1 MSFCPLWVMGVVCVQ
16 ATKQYVLKD
25 VPLPG
30 YASKYGEVLEQYY
43 DDAAARKIMSVS
55 EEIMKL
61 LVEIEAEDI
70 GDIFDGYIYYT
81 TSFDEKGSPRKIKSL
96 FKNAFAPEDTESRV
110 QDVFTS
116 FKVYTFKYR
125 SDPNLG
131 KPSDWDILDVD
142 KIGWLGDL
150 MEMKV
155 SYNDAFDASF

>member
-1 MSFCPLWVMGVVCVQ
+1 MTQLHFKRANFKLCPR
-16 ATKQYVLKD
+16 
-25 VPLPG
+25 
-30 YASKYGEVLEQYY
+30 LEHLRTAELRLFDRVFINVINDLEELLDENGGKLRKP
-43 DDAAARKIMSVS
+43 DDIS
-55 EEIMKL
+55 
-61 LVEIEAEDI
+61 
-70 GDIFDGYIYYT
+70 
-81 TSFDEKGSPRKIKSL
+81 GSPRKIKSF

-110 QDVFTS
+110 QEVFTS

-150 MEMKV
+150 MEMNV

>member
-43 DDAAARKIMSVS
+43 DDAVARKIMSVS

-110 QDVFTS
+110 QEVFTS

-150 MEMKV
+150 MEMNV

>member
-1 MSFCPLWVMGVVCVQ
+1 MSFCPLWVMGVVSVQ
-16 ATKQYVLKD
+16 ATKQYVLND
-25 VPLPG
+25 IPMVG
-30 YASKYGEVLEQYY
+30 YASRYGEMLGRYY
-43 DDAAARKIMSVS
+43 DDSAAQKIISVS

-61 LVEIEAEDI
+61 LVEIEAEDLNEVL
-70 GDIFDGYIYYT
+70 DGYIYYT

-96 FKNAFAPEDTESRV
+96 FKNAFAPEDVEPRV
-110 QDVFTS
+110 QEVFTS

-125 SDPNLG
+125 SDPTLG
-131 KPSDWDILDVD
+131 KPVGWDILEVD

>member
-1 MSFCPLWVMGVVCVQ
+1 MSFCPLWVMGVVSVQ

-25 VPLPG
+25 IPLPG

-70 GDIFDGYIYYT
+70 GEILDGYIYYT

-110 QDVFTS
+110 QEVFTS
-116 FKVYTFKYR
+116 VKVYTFKYR
-125 SDPNLG
+125 SDPTLG

-150 MEMKV
+150 MEMNV

>member
-1 MSFCPLWVMGVVCVQ
+1 MSFCPLWVMGVVSAQ

-25 VPLPG
+25 IPLPG
-30 YASKYGEVLEQYY
+30 YASKYGEVLAQYY
-43 DDAAARKIMSVS
+43 DDSAASKIMSVS

-70 GDIFDGYIYYT
+70 GEVLDGYIYYT
-81 TSFDEKGSPRKIKSL
+81 TSFDEKGSSRKIKSL
-96 FKNAFAPEDTESRV
+96 FKNAFAPEDTETHVREV
-110 QDVFTS
+110 YTS

-125 SDPNLG
+125 SDPALG
-131 KPSDWDILDVD
+131 KPDGWDILDVD

-150 MEMKV
+150 MEMSV

>member
-1 MSFCPLWVMGVVCVQ
+1 MSYCPLWVMGVVSAQ

-25 VPLPG
+25 IPLPG
-30 YASKYGEVLEQYY
+30 YASKYGQVLGQYY
-43 DDAAARKIMSVS
+43 DDSAANKIMSVS
-55 EEIMKL
+55 EEMMKL

-70 GDIFDGYIYYT
+70 GEVLDGYIYYT

-150 MEMKV
+150 MEMNV
-155 SYNDAFDASF
+155 SYNDAFDPSF

>member
-1 MSFCPLWVMGVVCVQ
+1 MSFCPLWVMGVVSVQ

-110 QDVFTS
+110 QEVFTS

-150 MEMKV
+150 MEMNV

>member
-1 MSFCPLWVMGVVCVQ
+1 MSYCPLWVMGVVSAQ

-25 VPLPG
+25 IPLPG
-30 YASKYGEVLEQYY
+30 YASKYGQVLKQSY
-43 DDAAARKIMSVS
+43 DDSAANKIMSVS

-70 GDIFDGYIYYT
+70 SGILDGYIYYT

-110 QDVFTS
+110 QEVFTS

-125 SDPNLG
+125 SDPTLG
-131 KPSDWDILDVD
+131 KPVDWEILDVD
-142 KIGWLGDL
+142 KIGWLGDI
-150 MEMKV
+150 MEMNV

>member
-1 MSFCPLWVMGVVCVQ
+1 MSFCPLWVMGVVSVQ

-61 LVEIEAEDI
+61 LVEFEAEDI

-110 QDVFTS
+110 QEVFTS

-150 MEMKV
+150 MEMNV

>member
-1 MSFCPLWVMGVVCVQ
+1 MSFCPLWVMGVVSVQ
-16 ATKQYVLKD
+16 ATKQYVMKD

-43 DDAAARKIMSVS
+43 DDDAARKIMSVS

-70 GDIFDGYIYYT
+70 GDIMDGYIYYT

-110 QDVFTS
+110 QEVFTS
-116 FKVYTFKYR
+116 FKVYTFRYR
-125 SDPNLG
+125 SDPALD
-131 KPSDWDILDVD
+131 KPSDWDILNVD

-150 MEMKV
+150 MKMNMQ
-155 SYNDAFDASF
+155 YNDAFDVPF

>member
-1 MSFCPLWVMGVVCVQ
+1 MSFCPLWVMGVVSVQ
-16 ATKQYVLKD
+16 ATRQYILKD

-70 GDIFDGYIYYT
+70 GDILDGYIYYT
-81 TSFDEKGSPRKIKSL
+81 TSFEEKGSPRKIKSL

>member
-1 MSFCPLWVMGVVCVQ
+1 MSFCPLWVMGVVSVQ
-16 ATKQYVLKD
+16 ATKQYVLND
-25 VPLPG
+25 IPLPG
-30 YASKYGEVLEQYY
+30 YASKYGQVLGQYY
-43 DDAAARKIMSVS
+43 DDSAANKIMSVS
-55 EEIMKL
+55 EEMMKL

-70 GDIFDGYIYYT
+70 GDILDGYIYYT
-81 TSFDEKGSPRKIKSL
+81 ISFDEKGSPRKIKSL

-110 QDVFTS
+110 QEVFTS

-125 SDPNLG
+125 SDPTLG

-150 MEMKV
+150 MEMNV

>member
-1 MSFCPLWVMGVVCVQ
+1 MSFCPLWVMGVVSVQ

-43 DDAAARKIMSVS
+43 DDDAARKIMSVS

-70 GDIFDGYIYYT
+70 GDILDGYIYYT

-110 QDVFTS
+110 QEVFTS

-150 MEMKV
+150 MEMNV

>member
-1 MSFCPLWVMGVVCVQ
+1 MSFCPLWVMGVVSVQ
-16 ATKQYVLKD
+16 ATRQYILKD

-70 GDIFDGYIYYT
+70 GDILDGYIYYT
-81 TSFDEKGSPRKIKSL
+81 TSFEEKGSPRKIKSL

-110 QDVFTS
+110 QEVFTS
-116 FKVYTFKYR
+116 VKVYTFKYR
-125 SDPNLG
+125 SDPTLG
-131 KPSDWDILDVD
+131 KPNDWDILDVD

-150 MEMKV
+150 MEMNV

>member
-1 MSFCPLWVMGVVCVQ
+1 MSFCPLWVMGVVSVQ
-16 ATKQYVLKD
+16 ATRQYILKD

-110 QDVFTS
+110 QEVFTS

-131 KPSDWDILDVD
+131 EPSDWDILDVD